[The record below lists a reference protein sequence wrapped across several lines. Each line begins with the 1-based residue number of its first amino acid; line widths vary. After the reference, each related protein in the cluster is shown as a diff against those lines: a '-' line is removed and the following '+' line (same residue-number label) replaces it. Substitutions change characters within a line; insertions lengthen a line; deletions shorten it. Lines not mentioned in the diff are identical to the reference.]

1 MEQYANYSNYVSL
14 VDNRNNRYKG
24 GEMEIL
30 LSQRGEEKALCK
42 AKCEAW
48 QEEYE
53 CEVSGSKRM
62 KLIKVFREVL
72 KTWSQE
78 GKLLLAFC
86 MVSTVIK
93 YNMLCHMWAMR

>member
-24 GEMEIL
+24 GETEIL
-30 LSQRGEEKALCK
+30 LSQRGKEKALCK

-53 CEVSGSKRM
+53 V
-62 KLIKVFREVL
+62 
-72 KTWSQE
+72 
-78 GKLLLAFC
+78 
-86 MVSTVIK
+86 
-93 YNMLCHMWAMR
+93 